1 MAEES
6 SIGHITQVRL
16 RHHEGYYEMI
26 DPIGEAES
34 TPVPFDEAV
43 KDDAVISPFELE
55 DQEMQPLTFDDAVDD
70 SLAQELPFP
79 GKDVSGI
86 RPSDDWWQRLD
97 DFLYP
102 PHIPRSCQLLRR
114 ENIAIPLCYLL
125 VGLLQ
130 GLSSPLINVFP
141 LDLGATEA
149 QQTTVSSIR
158 SLPASFKLIFGF
170 ISDNLPVQGYRRKPY
185 MLLGWATASLS
196 MLLLLMTTD
205 LDIPSRGSGCFKTD
219 NGDGSAGIDDLVD
232 RIPAGAPSVGFLSI
246 CLLGFGSGFWVADV
260 MGDSIVA
267 EKAKLETEASRGSVQ
282 SSCYSYRFFGMM
294 VAAPLS
300 TYIYSTFGPYYVI
313 LLLAVLPLMIL
324 PAVCVLYEVK
334 DAPVSS
340 TRDQCLEIWN
350 TVCSRAV
357 WQPMA
362 FVYIY
367 NVMQVGNAA
376 WREYLVTVL
385 DFTTCQLNLILIVA
399 YVLLYLGIISYKYL
413 LIDWSWRKVYI
424 LTTLLNGFFSL
435 LQVLLIKGITFGLS
449 NFWFALGDDA
459 FAEFISGIQ
468 FLPLTIVMV
477 SLCPAGSEG
486 ASYAMFTTVN
496 NSALTVSS
504 ALSTQLLRIWD
515 VSKGAFQANDTQGM
529 INLTYFCASDRPCFC
544 GSLAQL
550 QIRFGK
556 PETGFNEVHHWWRH
570 LSVHYASFDL
580 LRHFDWGLEHC
591 LPWMDGRV
599 LEYHAECSIWLTA
612 CLFPVG
618 YITGEFPTV

>member
-1 MAEES
+1 MTTEETS
-6 SIGHITQVRL
+6 GHLTEVRH
-16 RHHEGYYEMI
+16 RHHHDQPRHDIMEETGGESA
-26 DPIGEAES
+26 PI
-34 TPVPFDEAV
+34 PFDESV
-43 KDDAVISPFELE
+43 IDSQKISPMEL
-55 DQEMQPLTFDDAVDD
+55 DVQEMQPLTLDDIRDD
-70 SLAQELPFP
+70 VFLDESLEYPVKVVEELTRS
-79 GKDVSGI
+79 D
-86 RPSDDWWQRLD
+86 DDWWTYLE

-102 PHIPRSCQLLRR
+102 PHLPRSCQLLRR

-158 SLPASFKLIFGF
+158 SLPASFKLVFGF
-170 ISDNLPVQGYRRKPY
+170 LSDTVPVQGYRRKPY
-185 MLLGWATASLS
+185 MFLGWFMASFS
-196 MLLLLMTTD
+196 MLLLLLTTN
-205 LDIPSRGSGCFKTD
+205 LDVPARNSGCFKSD
-219 NGDGSAGIDDLVD
+219 DIQAGDEN
-232 RIPAGAPSVGFLSI
+232 RIPDDAPSVGFLSI
-246 CLLGFGSGFWVADV
+246 CLLGFGTGFWLADV
-260 MGDSIVA
+260 MGDSVVA
-267 EKAKLETEASRGSVQ
+267 EKAKLEPESSRGSVQ

-294 VAAPLS
+294 CAAPLS
-300 TYIYSTFGPYYVI
+300 TYLYSSVGPYYVI
-313 LLLAVLPLMIL
+313 LLLCVLPLMIL
-324 PAVCVLYEVK
+324 PAVYVLFEVK

-376 WREYLVTVL
+376 WREFLVTVL
-385 DFTTCQLNLILIVA
+385 EFTSCQLNLILIVA

-435 LQVLLIKGITFGLS
+435 LQVLLIMGITFGMS
-449 NFWFALGDDA
+449 SFWFALGDDA

-468 FLPLTIVMV
+468 FLPTTIMMV
-477 SLCPAGSEG
+477 HLCPTGSEG

-496 NSALTVSS
+496 NSALTLSS

-515 VSKGAFQANDTQGM
+515 VSKEALQTDDTHQGM
-529 INLTYFCASDRPCFC
+529 INLTYLTTFIQV
-544 GSLAQL
+544 LA
-550 QIRFGK
+550 IAFV
-556 PETGFNEVHHWWRH
+556 GFLPKFKGDLELLKQDSMKSTIGGAIF
-570 LSVHYASFDL
+570 LSITFLTILYAMGIGVLNIAFP
-580 LRHFDWGLEHC
+580 G
-591 LPWMDGRV
+591 WM
-599 LEYHAECSIWLTA
+599 
-612 CLFPVG
+612 
-618 YITGEFPTV
+618 GES